1 MDDPLLELTEFEEN
15 YAQHFAA
22 HGKPSAA
29 YRASY
34 PCEHWQAQS
43 IAVEAWKVKHRPK
56 VALRIHDLRML
67 AAEGC
72 VVEVAEK
79 KAWLRTI
86 VELSVQRKTLE
97 CGKVVACGDL
107 AIAIKAVNELN
118 KMEGDHAA
126 IRKDVKIEQ
135 QLLTMVAE
143 IPKDADPKDAA
154 QYYLDVIKR
163 TKDAS

>member
-1 MDDPLLELTEFEEN
+1 MIASIKCTEFEEN
-15 YAQHFAA
+15 FAQHYGA

-43 IAVEAWKVKHRPK
+43 IAAEAYKVLHRPQ
-56 VALRIHDLRML
+56 VALRIHELRMK
-67 AAEGC
+67 AAEGYF
-72 VVEVAEK
+72 VEVAEK
-79 KAWLRTI
+79 KAWLRSI

-97 CGKVVACGDL
+97 DGKVIACGDL
-107 AIAIKAVNELN
+107 AIAIKAINELN

-126 IRKDVKIEQ
+126 TKADVKVQQ
-135 QLLTMVAE
+135 QLLTMVAD

-163 TKDAS
+163 TKDGN